1 MTPHFAPGAVRLAGL
16 AARLLGW
23 RPGEF
28 WSATPAELAMTL
40 ALPGQPGGPLSRSEF
55 NQMMER
61 DDDQSG
67 GQPGR

>member
-1 MTPHFAPGAVRLAGL
+1 MTPRFAPGAVRLAGL

-28 WSATPAELAMTL
+28 WAATPAELAMSL
-40 ALPGQPGGPLSRSEF
+40 APPSPDSGPLSRSEF

-61 DDDQSG
+61 QDDEFRG
-67 GQPGR
+67 